1 MGLRAP
7 QVRRLNAFG
16 YLLSLGFRPGS
27 LLPVS
32 LVPLTAMVDRI
43 TRPLA
48 PLTAMRA
55 MIVWD
60 KA

>member
-1 MGLRAP
+1 MT
-7 QVRRLNAFG
+7 RLNAFG

-27 LLPVS
+27 LLPRR
-32 LVPLTAMVDRI
+32 LAPLANRVDAW

-55 MIVWD
+55 LVVWE
-60 KA
+60 KADAAG